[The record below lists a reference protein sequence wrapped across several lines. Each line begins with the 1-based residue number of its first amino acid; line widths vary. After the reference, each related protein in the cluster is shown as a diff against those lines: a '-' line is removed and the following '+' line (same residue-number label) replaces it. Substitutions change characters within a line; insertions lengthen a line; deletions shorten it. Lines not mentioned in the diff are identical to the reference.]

1 MLLEKMTL
9 EDYDAVMR
17 PKVHGTWNLH
27 NQLPKDMDF
36 FLMLSSISGVIGN
49 ATQAAYAAGSTFLD
63 AFAAYRN
70 SLGVPAV
77 TLDLGVITGTG
88 YLAENKE
95 LAQGMERQ
103 GFEGTNERKLMA
115 LIQSAIAQPQKQG
128 PVAQTVTGLG
138 TWKPDVS
145 LNYFDSP
152 LFAHFRRRA
161 LQSNGGTRSSGSLGQ
176 VGDALRH
183 VKTLEEAIDRI
194 CTALIDKIASRSSIL
209 AENISSSKPVTDYG
223 IDSLVAV
230 ELRNWITREMDSTI
244 PILELLANQSILQLS
259 AKIAQKS
266 LLVTLMGAEK
276 A

>member
-1 MLLEKMTL
+1 MTL
-9 EDYDAVMR
+9 EDYNAVMK

-27 NQLPKDMDF
+27 NQLPGDMDF

-70 SLGVPAV
+70 SLGLPAV
-77 TLDLGVITGTG
+77 TLDLGVITSAG

-95 LAQGMERQ
+95 LAQAMERQ

-115 LIQSAIAQPQKQG
+115 LIQSAIAQRQKQG
-128 PVAQTVTGLG
+128 PVAQIVTGLG
-138 TWKPDVS
+138 TWKPGVS
-145 LNYFDSP
+145 LNSFDSP

-161 LQSNGGTRSSGSLGQ
+161 LQSNGGNRSSDSSAR
-176 VGDALRH
+176 VGDALRR
-183 VKTLEEAIDRI
+183 VKTLEEAVDKI
-194 CTALIDKIASRSSIL
+194 CIALIDKIASRSSIS
-209 AENISSSKPVTDYG
+209 AENISSAKPVTDYG

-230 ELRNWITREMDSTI
+230 ELRNWITREIDSTV
-244 PILELLANQSILQLS
+244 PLLELLSNQPISQLS

-266 LLVTLMGAEK
+266 RLVTLMSVEK